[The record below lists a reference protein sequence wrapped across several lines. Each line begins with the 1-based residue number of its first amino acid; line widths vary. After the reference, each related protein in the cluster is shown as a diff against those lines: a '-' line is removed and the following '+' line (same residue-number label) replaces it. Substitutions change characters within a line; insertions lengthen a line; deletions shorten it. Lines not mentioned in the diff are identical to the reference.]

1 MNQIDRIG
9 FIGLGKMGRPMASN
23 LSKAGFSLTVYDRD
37 EKAVQELVRLGAQ
50 AAHSPKE
57 VAERAEVVRIIVPKL
72 SKKSSWGIKTSCRG

>member
-37 EKAVQELVRLGAQ
+37 EKAVQELVRLGRKLPTRLRS
-50 AAHSPKE
+50 SPS
-57 VAERAEVVRIIVPKL
+57 AL
-72 SKKSSWGIKTSCRG
+72 KSSGS